1 MSWLDYPPVWLI
13 AALGLAWAQAELVP
27 LGPGWGWTHGV
38 GGAVA
43 LLGAGLMLAA
53 LVPFLRAGTTVV
65 PHRQPS
71 ALVVSGVFRISRNPI
86 YLGDVLILAGLSLR
100 WEAWLGLVL
109 LPGFVWVL
117 RRRFIEPEEARLRA
131 AFGAEYVA
139 WAARVRRW
147 V

>member
-1 MSWLDYPPVWLI
+1 MRWLDYPPVWLI

-27 LGPGWGWTHGV
+27 LGPGWGWTPWV

-71 ALVVSGVFRISRNPI
+71 VLVVSGVFRISRNPI

-131 AFGAEYVA
+131 AFGAEYEA